1 MEFFRF
7 TSQGIVVS
15 FIPNSFPVDEK
26 MNMKS
31 VVDYFQEMY
40 GYTIIYSHLPCLQV
54 GSQKKVN
61 YLPLEVSSLFNLLNL
76 FSSLYIMFQ

>member
-1 MEFFRF
+1 MILSF
-7 TSQGIVVS
+7 T
-15 FIPNSFPVDEK
+15 PNSFPLDEK

-40 GYTIIYSHLPCLQV
+40 GYTILYSHLPCLQV

-61 YLPLEVSSLFNLLNL
+61 YLPMEVSFCLNL
-76 FSSLYIMFQ
+76 FKPYFY